1 MPEPDGRSA
10 QREVLLLENS
20 IWHDR
25 NSRTSSAVEIP
36 RLKGSHECSSA
47 NSVSFLSF
55 RCGFTLKSFFVS
67 LLINEVFLDK
77 WIDT

>member
-20 IWHDR
+20 IWHER

-36 RLKGSHECSSA
+36 RLKGSHERSSA
-47 NSVSFLSF
+47 NSVILSF
-55 RCGFTLKSFFVS
+55 RCGFTSKSFFVS
-67 LLINEVFLDK
+67 LLINEVFLDT